1 MFHDKQNFD
10 ACLPR
15 LTEAVRIRTLHDA
28 QVFARRW
35 VIRDKDP
42 ALKALVRRLERA
54 GSAENAASALGELR
68 SALAAR
74 GLLRPIGAAPV
85 RPDPGIVS

>member
-1 MFHDKQNFD
+1 MFDPDERHFN

-15 LTEAVRIRTLHDA
+15 GTVPVRIESLHDA

-42 ALKALVRRLERA
+42 ALKMLVRRLERA
-54 GSAENAASALGELR
+54 RSGEGTDDVLGELK
-68 SALAAR
+68 STLAAR
-74 GLLRPIGAAPV
+74 GLLRQ
-85 RPDPGIVS
+85 RPLGETVTPLEQS

>member
-1 MFHDKQNFD
+1 MYSPDEQQFD

-15 LTEAVRIRTLHDA
+15 LTEPVRIRSLHDA
-28 QVFARRW
+28 QIFARRW

-42 ALKALVRRLERA
+42 ALKLLVRRLDKVRSGET
-54 GSAENAASALGELR
+54 AASALGELK

-74 GLLRPIGAAPV
+74 GLLQQMPHSTSP
-85 RPDPGIVS
+85 